1 MTNTKNNLP
10 LYEEQKQ
17 IIQEEQLNLQQI
29 LAQFKQLV
37 PADFIELKTLG
48 ENYMRST
55 PSAWPKPICGRYS
68 FLNGEEW
75 ITLDITHSLLTELE
89 IELGQDI
96 PYPVYISPLALKKE
110 EVCKGI
116 TIEDKKEIFIQKPLI
131 IT

>member
-55 PSAWPKPICGRYS
+55 PSA
-68 FLNGEEW
+68 
-75 ITLDITHSLLTELE
+75 
-89 IELGQDI
+89 
-96 PYPVYISPLALKKE
+96 
-110 EVCKGI
+110 
-116 TIEDKKEIFIQKPLI
+116 
-131 IT
+131 